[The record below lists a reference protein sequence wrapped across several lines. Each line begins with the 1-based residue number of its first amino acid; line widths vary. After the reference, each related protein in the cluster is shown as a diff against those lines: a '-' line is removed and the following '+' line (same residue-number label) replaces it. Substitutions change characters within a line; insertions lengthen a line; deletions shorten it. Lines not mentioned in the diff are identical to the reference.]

1 MSLATTIGAGTLL
14 GTVLAIGVYTAFAPD
29 DTVPAAVE
37 VAPTYGPVPTP
48 TVTVEA
54 EDCADPAVL
63 EDGECVL
70 HAPGP
75 TVTVTPA
82 PAPAP
87 APAAAARVTS
97 DGYAEYE
104 DGEHED
110 EHEDGEHEDEHEHE
124 DHEDEPGE
132 HDDD

>member
-1 MSLATTIGAGTLL
+1 VSLATTIGAGTLL
-14 GTVLAIGVYTAFAPD
+14 GTVLAIGVYTAVAPD

-54 EDCADPAVL
+54 EGCADPAVL
-63 EDGECVL
+63 EDGECVV

-82 PAPAP
+82 APAP
-87 APAAAARVTS
+87 APAAAARATS
-97 DGYAEYE
+97 DGYA
-104 DGEHED
+104 
-110 EHEDGEHEDEHEHE
+110 EHEDGEHEGEHEHEHE

>member
-14 GTVLAIGVYTAFAPD
+14 GTVLAIGVYTAVAPD

-54 EDCADPAVL
+54 EGCADPAVL
-63 EDGECVL
+63 EDGECVV

-75 TVTVTPA
+75 TVTVTPAA

-87 APAAAARVTS
+87 APAAAARATS
-97 DGYAEYE
+97 DGYA
-104 DGEHED
+104 

>member
-1 MSLATTIGAGTLL
+1 VSLATTIGAGTLL
-14 GTVLAIGVYTAFAPD
+14 GTVLAIGVYTAVAPD

-54 EDCADPAVL
+54 EGCADPAVL
-63 EDGECVL
+63 EDGECVV

-82 PAPAP
+82 APAP
-87 APAAAARVTS
+87 APVAAARATS
-97 DGYAEYE
+97 DGYAE
-104 DGEHED
+104 HEG
-110 EHEDGEHEDEHEHE
+110 GEHEDEHEHE

>member
-14 GTVLAIGVYTAFAPD
+14 GTVLAVGIYAAVAPD
-29 DTVPAAVE
+29 DPVPAAVE
-37 VAPTYGPVPTP
+37 VAPTFGPVPTP

-54 EDCADPAVL
+54 DDCVDPAVL
-63 EDGECVL
+63 EDDECVV
-70 HAPGP
+70 HEPGP
-75 TVTVTPA
+75 TVTAPPA
-82 PAPAP
+82 PTPGPQVA

-97 DGYAEYE
+97 DAYA
-104 DGEHED
+104 
-110 EHEDGEHEDEHEHE
+110 EHEDGEHEDHE

>member
-1 MSLATTIGAGTLL
+1 VSLATTIGAGTLL
-14 GTVLAIGVYTAFAPD
+14 GTVLAIGVYTAVAPD

-54 EDCADPAVL
+54 EGCADPAVL
-63 EDGECVL
+63 EDGECVV

-82 PAPAP
+82 AP
-87 APAAAARVTS
+87 APAAAARATS
-97 DGYAEYE
+97 DGYAEHE

-110 EHEDGEHEDEHEHE
+110 EHEHEHE

>member
-14 GTVLAIGVYTAFAPD
+14 GTVLAIGVYTAVAPD

-54 EDCADPAVL
+54 EGCADPAVL
-63 EDGECVL
+63 EDGECVV

-82 PAPAP
+82 APAP
-87 APAAAARVTS
+87 VAAARATS
-97 DGYAEYE
+97 DGYA
-104 DGEHED
+104 
-110 EHEDGEHEDEHEHE
+110 EHEDGEHEGEHEHEDHEHE

>member
-14 GTVLAIGVYTAFAPD
+14 GTVLAIGVYTAVAPD

-87 APAAAARVTS
+87 AAAARVTS

-110 EHEDGEHEDEHEHE
+110 GEHEHEDGEHEHE

>member
-1 MSLATTIGAGTLL
+1 VSLATTIGAGTLL
-14 GTVLAIGVYTAFAPD
+14 GTVLAIGVYTAVAPD

-54 EDCADPAVL
+54 EGCADPAVL
-63 EDGECVL
+63 EDGECVV

-82 PAPAP
+82 AP
-87 APAAAARVTS
+87 APAAAARATS
-97 DGYAEYE
+97 DGYAE
-104 DGEHED
+104 HEG
-110 EHEDGEHEDEHEHE
+110 GEHEDEHEHE

>member
-14 GTVLAIGVYTAFAPD
+14 GTVLAIGVYTAVAPD

-54 EDCADPAVL
+54 EGCADPAVL
-63 EDGECVL
+63 EDGECVV

-82 PAPAP
+82 AP
-87 APAAAARVTS
+87 APAAAARATS
-97 DGYAEYE
+97 DGYA
-104 DGEHED
+104 
-110 EHEDGEHEDEHEHE
+110 EHEDGEHEGEHEHEHE

>member
-1 MSLATTIGAGTLL
+1 VSLATTIGAGTLL
-14 GTVLAIGVYTAFAPD
+14 GTVLAIGVYTAVAPD

-54 EDCADPAVL
+54 EGCADPAVL
-63 EDGECVL
+63 EDGECVV

-82 PAPAP
+82 APAP
-87 APAAAARVTS
+87 APAAAARATS
-97 DGYAEYE
+97 DGYA
-104 DGEHED
+104 

>member
-1 MSLATTIGAGTLL
+1 VSLATTIGAGTLL
-14 GTVLAIGVYTAFAPD
+14 GTVLAIGVYTAVAPD

-54 EDCADPAVL
+54 EGCADPAVL
-63 EDGECVL
+63 EDGECVV

-82 PAPAP
+82 AP
-87 APAAAARVTS
+87 APAAAARATS
-97 DGYAEYE
+97 DGYA
-104 DGEHED
+104 

>member
-14 GTVLAIGVYTAFAPD
+14 GTVLAIGVYTAVAPD

-54 EDCADPAVL
+54 EGCADPAVL
-63 EDGECVL
+63 EDGECVV

-82 PAPAP
+82 AP
-87 APAAAARVTS
+87 APAAAARATS
-97 DGYAEYE
+97 DGYA
-104 DGEHED
+104 